1 MFIMTE
7 IKPIEQYQIPQAK
20 QVVLSVYLEIW
31 QDMLTEEDIRRYDSM
46 SDIEIVRSHYFDNR
60 GVFLVPNGLSRA

>member
-1 MFIMTE
+1 MTE